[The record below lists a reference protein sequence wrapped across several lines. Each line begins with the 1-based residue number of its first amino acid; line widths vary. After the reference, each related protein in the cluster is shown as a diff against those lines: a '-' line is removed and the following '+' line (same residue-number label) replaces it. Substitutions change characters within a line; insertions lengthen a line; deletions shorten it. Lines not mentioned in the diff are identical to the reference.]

1 MEKGVD
7 PMTLHG
13 LFKIIQ
19 EFEKRGPFDVQSGSG
34 KKIINSTV
42 VEEVATAVQEELSAS
57 VQSTAK
63 LFKH

>member
-42 VEEVATAVQEELSAS
+42 VEEVATAVREETSGG
-57 VQSTAK
+57 
-63 LFKH
+63 